1 MTTTHTST
9 RPRFRAAL
17 FPFSLVACFGL
28 LFTSCKKEVDV
39 VTPKPPVEVPTNPQ
53 TPVGAVTPVATPE
66 GTAITAT
73 IGPAGGTLESAD
85 KRLRVTIPAG
95 ALSSNQ
101 TISVQPLTQNHCP
114 LGTGKSF
121 RLTPHGLTFSKPAT
135 ISFHY
140 DDKDVNGSA
149 PQLLR
154 VAFQNDKGSW
164 QSPATRGIDTTAR
177 LVTVQTTHF
186 SDWGLFHRM
195 EVSPDHAFVSPGEE
209 VKLKVLEVPIN
220 PYEKED
226 DQLVPIP
233 YYVPSKYIERWVLY
247 GDGVLVHRLNEGTYF
262 APKQIPADNPETIT
276 VFLNQSTT
284 IDGQVFKDLR
294 LVSNIF
300 VAPEGISFQVS
311 KDDWKTFPG
320 GANVGSGNNLIAGK
334 IGEEHVQVIWT
345 GTPTGTY
352 SWTAGPS
359 VSFLYVN
366 GLFHRSHMYF
376 KEVSGGSLR
385 VNNDHPDWVVGTF
398 TLTRAGWY
406 DVAPVPPAHGT
417 SSIKGVF
424 RVKRL

>member
-1 MTTTHTST
+1 MKTTQTQN
-9 RPRFRAAL
+9 RPRPGL
-17 FPFSLVACFGL
+17 FFLSVLACFVL
-28 LFTSCKKEVDV
+28 LLASCKKEVEV
-39 VTPKPPVEVPTNPQ
+39 VNPVPPVDVPTNPQ
-53 TPVGAVTPVATPE
+53 TPAVAVTPVAAPE
-66 GTAITAT
+66 GVAITAT

-85 KRLRVTIPAG
+85 KRLRVAIPAG
-95 ALSSNQ
+95 ALTTNQ
-101 TISVQPLTQNHCP
+101 TISVQPLNQNHCP
-114 LGTGKSF
+114 LGTGTAF
-121 RLTPHGLTFSKPAT
+121 RLLPHGLTFAKPAT
-135 ISFHY
+135 ITVHY
-140 DDKDVNGSA
+140 DEQDVNGSA

-154 VAFQNDKGSW
+154 VAYQNEKGSW
-164 QSPATRGIDTTAR
+164 QSPASKAIDTTAHT
-177 LVTVQTTHF
+177 VTVQTTHF

-195 EVSPDHAFVSPGEE
+195 EVSPNHAFVTPGEE
-209 VKLKVLEVPIN
+209 VKLRVLEIPIN

-226 DQLVPIP
+226 DQLVPFPIL
-233 YYVPSKYIERWVLY
+233 VSSKYIERWVLY
-247 GDGVLVHRLNEGTYF
+247 GEGVLVHRQNEGTYF
-262 APKQIPADNPETIT
+262 TPKQMPADNPETVT
-276 VFLNQSTT
+276 VFLNQSAT

-300 VAPEGISFQVS
+300 VAPEGVSFQVG

-320 GANVGSGNNLIAGK
+320 GANVGSGNNLVTGK

-352 SWTAGPS
+352 TWTAGPS

-385 VNNDHPDWVVGTF
+385 VNNDHPDWIVGTF

-406 DVAPVPPAHGT
+406 DVAPVPTAHGT
-417 SSIKGVF
+417 SSVKGVF